1 MAAAGGGA
9 AEEFGGGVEDLLVA
23 PAAGV
28 IVVAP
33 AAGVIVVAS
42 SLPVGWSGGTPPPRP
57 AIENRTALSLL
68 LRLLS
73 GGGLRL
79 ASLPPSYRSIKDLM
93 RTFDRST
100 DDESTSSEGGT
111 AGLDRGSTSAEEGGG
126 ERAMRSVPVNELRS
140 TKY

>member
-33 AAGVIVVAS
+33 AAGVIVS
-42 SLPVGWSGGTPPPRP
+42 SLPVGWSGGTSPPRP

-68 LRLLS
+68 LCLLS

-126 ERAMRSVPVNELRS
+126 SARCGACR
-140 TKY
+140 

>member
-1 MAAAGGGA
+1 MAGGGA
-9 AEEFGGGVEDLLVA
+9 AEEFGGVAVEEVEDPLVA

-42 SLPVGWSGGTPPPRP
+42 SLPVGWSGGTFPPRP

-68 LRLLS
+68 LCLLS

-79 ASLPPSYRSIKDLM
+79 ASLPPSYRSIKDSM

-100 DDESTSSEGGT
+100 DDESSEGGT
-111 AGLDRGSTSAEEGGG
+111 VGLDRGGTSAEEGGE